1 MFIIEGNI
9 GSGKST
15 LLSSLQKKGFHTIQE
30 PVENWTKFKDSSG
43 KSLFSNFYD
52 NPKEY
57 SFTFQMYVLLTRLQ
71 NMLKADVNSICE
83 RSIFTDVYV
92 FAKCLYDAKLLNDY
106 EYSII
111 EQWYNQII
119 NTNKF
124 KIQGIIYLQVDPNI
138 CFQRISERQRDSE
151 DNIDLDYLET
161 IHENHE
167 LWLNTSEENV
177 FIVNDND
184 EFSINKIIEF
194 IQNNNEI

>member
-15 LLSSLQKKGFHTIQE
+15 LLASLEKHGFHTLQE
-30 PVENWTKFKDSSG
+30 PVDNWTKFNDSTG

-57 SFTFQMYVLLTRLQ
+57 CFSFQMYVLLTRLQ
-71 NMLKADVNSICE
+71 NMLKANTNSICE

-92 FAKCLYDAKLLNDY
+92 FAKCLYDTKLLNDY
-106 EYSII
+106 EFSII
-111 EQWYNQII
+111 EQWHHQMLH
-119 NTNKF
+119 TNNFEIK
-124 KIQGIIYLQVDPNI
+124 GIIYLQVDPKT
-138 CFQRISERQRDSE
+138 CFQRIYERQRDSE
-151 DNIDLDYLET
+151 DNIDIEYLEK

-167 LWLNTSEENV
+167 LWLKNTKENV

>member
-138 CFQRISERQRDSE
+138 CFQRICERQRDSE
-151 DNIDLDYLET
+151 DNIDIDYLET

-167 LWLNTSEENV
+167 LWLKNSGENV

-184 EFSINKIIEF
+184 EFAINKIIEF
-194 IQNNNEI
+194 IQNNT

>member
-30 PVENWTKFKDSSG
+30 PVEKWTKFKDSSG

-124 KIQGIIYLQVDPNI
+124 KIQGIIYLQVDPKT
-138 CFQRISERQRDSE
+138 CFQRIYERQRDSE
-151 DNIDLDYLET
+151 DNIDIDYLEK

-167 LWLNTSEENV
+167 LWLKNTKENV

>member
-15 LLSSLQKKGFHTIQE
+15 LLASLEKHGFHTLQE
-30 PVENWTKFKDSSG
+30 PVDNWTKFNDSTG

-57 SFTFQMYVLLTRLQ
+57 CFSFQMYVLLTRLQ
-71 NMLKADVNSICE
+71 NMLKANTNSICE

-138 CFQRISERQRDSE
+138 CFQRIYERQRDSE
-151 DNIDLDYLET
+151 DNIDLDYLEK

-184 EFSINKIIEF
+184 ESAINKIIEF
-194 IQNNNEI
+194 IKSNT

>member
-15 LLSSLQKKGFHTIQE
+15 LLSSLQKHGFHTLQE
-30 PVENWTKFKDSSG
+30 PVDNWTTFKDSSG

-57 SFTFQMYVLLTRLQ
+57 SFSFQMYILLTRLQ
-71 NMLKADVNSICE
+71 NMLKADTNSICE

-92 FAKCLYDAKLLNDY
+92 FAKCLHDCKLLNDY

-111 EQWYNQII
+111 EQWHNQILHS
-119 NTNKF
+119 NHF
-124 KIQGIIYLQVDPNI
+124 KIQGIIYLKVDPHT
-138 CFQRISERQRDSE
+138 CFQRIYERKRDSE
-151 DNIDLDYLET
+151 DNIDVEYLEK
-161 IHENHE
+161 IHKNHE
-167 LWLNTSEENV
+167 LWLNNTTENV

-184 EFSINKIIEF
+184 EIAINQIIEF
-194 IQNNNEI
+194 IQSNNEI

>member
-30 PVENWTKFKDSSG
+30 PVENWTKFNDSSG

-57 SFTFQMYVLLTRLQ
+57 SFSFQMYVLLTRLQ

-83 RSIFTDVYV
+83 RSIFTDVNV

-111 EQWYNQII
+111 EQWYHQILY
-119 NTNKF
+119 TNNFQIK
-124 KIQGIIYLQVDPNI
+124 GIIYLQVDPKT
-138 CFQRISERQRDSE
+138 CFQRIYERQRDSE
-151 DNIDLDYLET
+151 DNIDLEYLET
-161 IHENHE
+161 IHKNHE
-167 LWLNTSEENV
+167 LWLQNSKENV
-177 FIVNDND
+177 FIVNNND
-184 EFSINKIIEF
+184 ELSINKIIEF